1 MERARNQIHIRHA
14 EPADVLSI
22 VEFNQ
27 RMAEETEGK
36 RLSTEILTA
45 GVNAVFADSQ
55 RGFYVV
61 AENEMKEVVGCL
73 MITFEWS
80 DWRDGWFWWIQS
92 VYVRQ
97 DSRGQGVYPKLYD
110 WVKVAAGERGV
121 KGIRLYVE
129 KENAL
134 AQRVYEKVG
143 MTETVYKMYEEM
155 I

>member
-1 MERARNQIHIRHA
+1 MEKAKNQFHIRHA

-27 RMAEETEGK
+27 LMAEETEGK
-36 RLSTEILTA
+36 RLSMEILTA
-45 GVNAVFADSQ
+45 GVTAVFADSG

-92 VYVRQ
+92 VYVRK

-110 WVKVAAGERGV
+110 WVKTIAGERGV

-134 AQRVYEKVG
+134 AQRVYEKLG